1 MNCIRKQLVKNH
13 SKPLGSKKSGK
24 PIRIM
29 TEKVKLMISLHSGSN
44 IREQHWRAIDQIS
57 KSTLT
62 DRVYKR
68 Q

>member
-1 MNCIRKQLVKNH
+1 MNCIKTAGK
-13 SKPLGSKKSGK
+13 KPLKTSRVEKKWK
-24 PIRIM
+24 TNQNNDR
-29 TEKVKLMISLHSGSN
+29 KVKLMISLHSGSN